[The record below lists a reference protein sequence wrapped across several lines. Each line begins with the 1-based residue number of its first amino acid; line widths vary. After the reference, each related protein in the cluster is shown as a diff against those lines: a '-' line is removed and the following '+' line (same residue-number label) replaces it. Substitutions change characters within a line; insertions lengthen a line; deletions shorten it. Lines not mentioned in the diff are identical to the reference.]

1 MQVSRSSPRVA
12 KAIAGAKPAK
22 IKHAGNQGKPG
33 NASPTAEAIASAAYA
48 LVAGP
53 EDGEDA
59 AVSLSPSRAL
69 IALKEAHSRAIAG
82 LSSELPES
90 PEEQAR
96 QIGEHWRVA
105 SWFLTRR
112 LAIEAVEMQT
122 NKLPVAA
129 AIATEK
135 HLLSTSQPTAITAS
149 LSVTTTAEDLMKR
162 ITGGNQNKDVVVKRV
177 K

>member
-1 MQVSRSSPRVA
+1 MLVSKDANKGRAARAV
-12 KAIAGAKPAK
+12 KAPKLSKP
-22 IKHAGNQGKPG
+22 KHAGNKAKDTPKSTQVG
-33 NASPTAEAIASAAYA
+33 EMIAGAAYA
-48 LVAGP
+48 LIAGP

-59 AVSLSPSRAL
+59 IVSLSPSNAL
-69 IALKEAHSRAIAG
+69 QALRSAHSRAIAK
-82 LSSELPES
+82 LSSELPDD

-135 HLLSTSQPTAITAS
+135 HLLVSNQPTAITAS
-149 LSVTTTAEDLMKR
+149 LNVSTTADDLMKR
-162 ITGGNQNKDVVVKRV
+162 ITGAQHKDR
-177 K
+177 